1 MQLYSIE
8 TGRFKLDGGA
18 MFGVVPKT
26 IWQKTNPAD
35 ALNRID
41 MAMRCLLIADGDR
54 LILIDA
60 GLGHKY
66 NDKFAQIY
74 AVNHEHSTLKTS
86 LAQAGF
92 SPADVTDLVLTHLHF
107 DHCGGATEY
116 MDGKIQPVF
125 PNATIYLQKAQW
137 ETAHRPNA
145 REKASFFQDNI
156 APLKERTVLID
167 GATQLFPFLR
177 LEPVHGHSRGQQ
189 VALVQTEKYEILYAA
204 DLCPTY
210 GHVPVNYV
218 MGYDV
223 EPLVSMEER
232 GRYMARAADFGTIL
246 FYEHDPFNEC
256 GTVRK
261 NERGAFVS
269 DQTFP
274 LSELFS

>member
-1 MQLYSIE
+1 
-8 TGRFKLDGGA
+8 
-18 MFGVVPKT
+18 
-26 IWQKTNPAD
+26 WQKTNPAD
-35 ALNRID
+35 ELNRID
-41 MAMRCLLIADGDR
+41 MAMRCLLIAEDDR

-66 NDKFAQIY
+66 DEKFARIY
-74 AVNHEHSTLKTS
+74 AVDHAHSTLKGS
-86 LAQAGF
+86 LAAAGF
-92 SPADVTDLVLTHLHF
+92 SPDDVTDLILTHLHF

-116 MDGKIQPVF
+116 ADGKVALTF
-125 PNATIYLQKAQW
+125 PNAIVYLQKAQW
-137 ETAHRPNA
+137 ETALHPNL
-145 REKASFFQDNI
+145 REKASFFPENI
-156 APLKERTVLID
+156 EPLKERLTLLD
-167 GATQLFPFLR
+167 GPTDLFPFLR

-189 VALVQTEKYEILYAA
+189 IALIQTGKYEILYAA

-232 GRYMARAADFGTIL
+232 ARYMARAAEYGTIL
-246 FYEHDPFNEC
+246 FYEHDPNHEC

-261 NERGAFVS
+261 NERGAYVS